1 MDVRAPD
8 PVPVLLNADGKPVA
22 SRLTAVFLMLFAF
35 LCFAGLDASAKYAGA
50 ILAPLQIVWMR
61 FVTHS
66 LVATAVLRPWRS
78 PARYRPRSASL
89 QIARAFFLLS
99 ATFCNF
105 YAIRYL
111 PLALTASIFFL
122 SPFIVTALAGPFL
135 GEWAGR
141 RRWLAIMIGF
151 IGALIIIRPGL
162 AGFHPAMLLSLG
174 AMLGYSIY
182 VLLTRHLAVVE
193 TADSL
198 ILLPAIIAAIIM
210 IPPGLIQWVAVPDL
224 LHWSLLLATG
234 IFGALGHWVFIK
246 AHEAA
251 PAPVLAPFVYS
262 QLIWMTA
269 LGYFIFGDIPDRATI
284 IGAAVIVGSGLY
296 LLYRERQAAK
306 AERTV
311 AVPPAGPDG
320 V

>member
-8 PVPVLLNADGKPVA
+8 PAPVLLNADGKPVA

-35 LCFAGLDASAKYAGA
+35 FCFAGLDTSAKYAGA
-50 ILAPLQIVWMR
+50 VLAPLQIVWMR

-66 LVATAVLRPWRS
+66 LVATAALRPWRS
-78 PARYRPRSASL
+78 PARYRPRHTLL
-89 QIARAFFLLS
+89 QLARAIFLLM
-99 ATFCNF
+99 ATFSNF

-141 RRWLAIMIGF
+141 RRWLAIAVGF

-162 AGFHPAMLLSLG
+162 EGFHPAMLLSL
-174 AMLGYSIY
+174 AAVSSYSVY
-182 VLLTRHLAVVE
+182 VLLTRRLAVVE
-193 TADSL
+193 TAESM
-198 ILLPAIIAAIIM
+198 ILLPAVIAAIIM
-210 IPPGLIQWVAVPDL
+210 IPAGLIQWVAVPDL
-224 LHWSLLLATG
+224 LHWSLLVATG

-269 LGYFIFGDIPDRATI
+269 LGYFIFGDVPDRATML
-284 IGAAVIVGSGLY
+284 GATVIVGSGLY
-296 LLYRERQAAK
+296 LLYRERQVAR
-306 AERTV
+306 AERR
-311 AVPPAGPDG
+311 AGTPG
-320 V
+320 SGPTRV